1 MFQHLLVPLDGSP
14 IAEAVVPT
22 AAAIA
27 VQSGARVTLLHVV
40 ERHAPQQVHGARHLT
55 GPEEAAAYLAE
66 VARTGF
72 PTACRVTQHVHEERV
87 SDVALSLVS
96 HEDEMGPD
104 LVVLCAHGGWRLR
117 DFFSGNIGQQ
127 VVREGVVPVLLRRPS
142 PEGCVSAFPF
152 RRILAPLDGKP
163 EHEAALAPA
172 ADLARLGPGEVHLL
186 SVVPTTETLT
196 GAYAATGTLLPEAT
210 REMLDMVQQTT
221 GEYLRAQVERL
232 AAQGIAA
239 QATIARGGAEEH
251 IVEVANRTGADL
263 IALGTHGRA
272 GTEAFWARSLPQRL
286 MHALQVSFL
295 LAPVR
300 SGPPSVPVR

>member
-1 MFQHLLVPLDGSP
+1 MFQHLLVPLDGSLT
-14 IAEAVVPT
+14 AEAVVPT
-22 AAAIA
+22 VAAIA

-40 ERHAPQQVHGARHLT
+40 ERHAPEQVHGARHLT
-55 GPEEAAAYLAE
+55 GPEEAAAYLAQ

-72 PTACRVTQHVHEERV
+72 PAECRVTQHVHEERV

-127 VVREGVVPVLLRRPS
+127 VVREGVVPVLLLRPS
-142 PEGCVSAFPF
+142 TDGCVSAFPF

-172 ADLARLGPGEVHLL
+172 ADLARLSPGEMHLL
-186 SVVPTTETLT
+186 SVVPTAETLT
-196 GAYAATGTLLPEAT
+196 GTYAATGTLLPEAT
-210 REMLDMVQQTT
+210 REMLDMVVQTT
-221 GEYLRAQVERL
+221 SEYLSAHVASL
-232 AAQGIAA
+232 IDQGVDA
-239 QATIARGGAEEH
+239 QATIARGSAEDR
-251 IVEVANRTGADL
+251 IVEVAKHTGADL
-263 IALGTHGRA
+263 VALGTHGRA
-272 GTEAFWARSLPQRL
+272 GTEAFWARSLTQRL
-286 MHALQVSFL
+286 MHALRVSFL

-300 SGPPSVPVR
+300 SGPPSVPLQ